1 MDLGT
6 GPAHLKPGV
15 NTRRYTITPTTS
27 LPMSTTV
34 KGFLNASISGI
45 TFGLIPLFAIPV
57 LATGMH
63 STSVLIY
70 RYAFGCLAML
80 GMLMFHRTRMRLAF
94 GDFLRI
100 LLLSSMYAVSSI
112 ALIEGYNYM
121 ASGIATTL
129 LFSYPVW
136 TLLLSVLF
144 LHERLSLTTAVAIG
158 IAVAGVFFLS
168 GILDG
173 HGSMEGLTGLF
184 LLLLSGFL
192 YAVYMV
198 IFPRMRIRQMP
209 SLKLTFYIFF
219 FAMLILTL
227 YATFTRGRI
236 DPIDTRSQL
245 VNLFLLGL
253 VPTAVSNVTLIM
265 ALKQISSTMAA
276 VLGAIEPMTAMCV
289 GILLFGEPLTL
300 PIVIG
305 FVLIITSVLILV
317 LSKRKTG

>member
-1 MDLGT
+1 
-6 GPAHLKPGV
+6 
-15 NTRRYTITPTTS
+15 
-27 LPMSTTV
+27 MSTTV

-80 GMLMFHRTRMRLAF
+80 GMLMFHRTRMWLAF

-100 LLLSSMYAVSSI
+100 LLLSAMYAVSSI

-136 TLLLSVLF
+136 TLLLSVVF

-173 HGSMEGLTGLF
+173 NGSMEGLTGLF

-245 VNLFLLGL
+245 VNLFLLGV
-253 VPTAVSNVTLIM
+253 VPTAVSIVTLIM
-265 ALKQISSTMAA
+265 AL
-276 VLGAIEPMTAMCV
+276 
-289 GILLFGEPLTL
+289 
-300 PIVIG
+300 
-305 FVLIITSVLILV
+305 
-317 LSKRKTG
+317 

>member
-1 MDLGT
+1 
-6 GPAHLKPGV
+6 
-15 NTRRYTITPTTS
+15 
-27 LPMSTTV
+27 MSTTI

-45 TFGLIPLFAIPV
+45 AFGLIPLFAIPV

-173 HGSMEGLTGLF
+173 NGSMEGLTGLF

-245 VNLFLLGL
+245 VNLFLLGV

-276 VLGAIEPMTAMCV
+276 VLGAFEPMTAMCV

-305 FVLIITSVLILV
+305 FILIITSVFILV

>member
-1 MDLGT
+1 
-6 GPAHLKPGV
+6 
-15 NTRRYTITPTTS
+15 
-27 LPMSTTV
+27 MSTTV

-45 TFGLIPLFAIPV
+45 AFGLIPLFAIPV

-80 GMLMFHRTRMRLAF
+80 GMLMFHRTRMWLAF

-100 LLLSSMYAVSSI
+100 LLLSAMYAVSSI

-136 TLLLSVLF
+136 TLLLSVVF

-173 HGSMEGLTGLF
+173 NGSMEGLTGLF

-198 IFPRMRIRQMP
+198 VFPRMRIRQMP

-236 DPIDTRSQL
+236 DPIDTRSQF
-245 VNLFLLGL
+245 VNLFLLGV
-253 VPTAVSNVTLIM
+253 VPTAVSNVTLIV
-265 ALKQISSTMAA
+265 ALKQISSTLAA
-276 VLGAIEPMTAMCV
+276 VLGAFEPMTAMCV

>member
-1 MDLGT
+1 
-6 GPAHLKPGV
+6 
-15 NTRRYTITPTTS
+15 
-27 LPMSTTV
+27 MSTTI

-45 TFGLIPLFAIPV
+45 AFGLIPLFAIPV

-80 GMLMFHRTRMRLAF
+80 GMLMFHRTRMWLAF

-100 LLLSSMYAVSSI
+100 LLLSAMYAVSSI

-136 TLLLSVLF
+136 TLLLSVVF

-173 HGSMEGLTGLF
+173 NGSMEGLTGLF

-245 VNLFLLGL
+245 VNLFLLGV

-276 VLGAIEPMTAMCV
+276 VLGAFEPMTAMCV

>member
-1 MDLGT
+1 
-6 GPAHLKPGV
+6 
-15 NTRRYTITPTTS
+15 
-27 LPMSTTV
+27 MSTTV

-45 TFGLIPLFAIPV
+45 TFGLIPLFTIPV

-100 LLLSSMYAVSSI
+100 LLLSAMYAVSSI

-136 TLLLSVLF
+136 TLLLSVVF

-173 HGSMEGLTGLF
+173 NGSMEGLTGLF

-198 IFPRMRIRQMP
+198 VFPRMRIRQMP

-253 VPTAVSNVTLIM
+253 VPTAVSNVTLIV
-265 ALKQISSTMAA
+265 ALKQISSTLAA
-276 VLGAIEPMTAMCV
+276 VLGAFEPMTAMCV

-305 FVLIITSVLILV
+305 FILIITSVLILV

>member
-1 MDLGT
+1 
-6 GPAHLKPGV
+6 
-15 NTRRYTITPTTS
+15 
-27 LPMSTTV
+27 MSTTV

-45 TFGLIPLFAIPV
+45 AFGLIPLFAIPV

-80 GMLMFHRTRMRLAF
+80 GMLMFHRTRMWLAF

-100 LLLSSMYAVSSI
+100 LLLSAMYAVSSI

-136 TLLLSVLF
+136 TLLLSVVF

-173 HGSMEGLTGLF
+173 NGSMEGLTGLF

-219 FAMLILTL
+219 FAMLILTF

-245 VNLFLLGL
+245 INLFLLGV
-253 VPTAVSNVTLIM
+253 VPTAVSNVTLIV
-265 ALKQISSTMAA
+265 ALKQISSTLAA
-276 VLGAIEPMTAMCV
+276 VLGAFEPMTAMCV